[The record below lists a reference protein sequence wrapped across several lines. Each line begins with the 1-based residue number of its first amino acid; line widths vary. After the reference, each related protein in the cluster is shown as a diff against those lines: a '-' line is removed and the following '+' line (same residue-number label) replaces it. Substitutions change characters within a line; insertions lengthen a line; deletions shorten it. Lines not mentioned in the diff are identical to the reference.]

1 MRQLTAAAA
10 LILFG
15 LMSPFAVF
23 GQDEE
28 DNAWPKEITVPKG
41 KVVIYQPQSET
52 LDGNTLDARAAVSV
66 EETGS
71 DGPVFG
77 VVWFSTRLETDR
89 AERTATLADITVTR
103 TRFPAGDKEKEEK
116 LKTLLE
122 TEMPKWDLVISMDR
136 LLASLDLREQQIA
149 LASQISTDPPV
160 IVFRA
165 EPTVLITLDGDARL
179 IPEGDDLMRVVN
191 TPFTLLLD
199 SKSKNYYLNADAKS
213 WYTATDI
220 SGEWSVA
227 NSVPQHVAA
236 LAPEPEEIDPEELAA
251 EQDEDFESGPQPKII
266 VATEPTELISS
277 TSAPEYTPIAET
289 ELLFMSN
296 TESDVFLHLSNQQH
310 YVLLAGRWY
319 TTNSLDGPW
328 RYVAGE
334 DLPEDFAKI
343 PEDNEMG
350 TVLFAVPGTAL
361 AEEAVLDAQIP
372 QTAAIER
379 SKASLD
385 VEYDG
390 DPEFEAIDETSMTYA
405 VNSPTPVVHSE
416 TKYYAV
422 DDAVWFVASSPTGPW
437 VIATEV
443 PDAIYTI
450 PATSPIYHITY
461 VHIYDA
467 TPEVVYV
474 GYLPGYTGTYVY
486 NTTIV
491 YGTGYY
497 YPGWYGTRYYPRYS
511 TWGFHVRYNPWGG
524 WSFGLSYS
532 TGPFTFYVGRGG
544 WYRGGWWGP
553 SRYRGYRHGYRRG
566 YRHGARAGYRAGY
579 RAGQSNANKRNMYN
593 NQRNQSRSTPQSQAR
608 NTAQPTASN
617 TRQNN
622 VFADQSGNV
631 HRRNDQGGWEQRSQS
646 GWEGS
651 QPSSQPSSRP
661 SSQPSSQPSSR
672 PSTQPST
679 QPSSR
684 PSTQPSSQP
693 SSRPS
698 SQPSSQPS
706 YGNNASRNQQLNNS
720 YNQRQQGSQRT
731 NGCMRSRSS
740 GGARRRR

>member
-1 MRQLTAAAA
+1 MKHTSTAAT

-15 LMSPFAVF
+15 LLFPFTVF
-23 GQDEE
+23 SQDEE
-28 DNAWPKEITVPKG
+28 TKPWPKEITVPQG

-52 LDGNTLDARAAVSV
+52 LDGNILSGRAAVAI
-66 EETGS
+66 EATGS
-71 DGPVFG
+71 DNPVFG
-77 VVWFSTRLETDR
+77 AMWFTARLETDR
-89 AERTATLADITVTR
+89 TERTATLADVTVTR
-103 TRFPAGDKEKEEK
+103 TRFPERDENKAEK
-116 LKTLLE
+116 LKVLLE
-122 TEMPKWDLVISMDR
+122 AEMPKWDLVISMDR

-149 LASQISTDPPV
+149 AASQISTDPP
-160 IVFRA
+160 IIIFKA

-199 SKSKNYYLNADAKS
+199 SKSGNYYLNADATS
-213 WYTATDI
+213 WYIADDI
-220 SGEWSVA
+220 GGDWSVA
-227 NSVPQHVAA
+227 NNVPQHVAA
-236 LAPEPEEIDPEELAA
+236 LAPAPEEIDPEELAQ
-251 EQDEDFESGPQPKII
+251 EQEVDFEPGPQPKVI

-277 TSAPEYTPIAET
+277 TSDPEYTPIAET
-289 ELLFMSN
+289 DLLFMSN

-310 YVLLAGRWY
+310 YVLLAGRWF

-328 RYVAGE
+328 RYVAGN
-334 DLPEDFAKI
+334 DLPEDFARI

-350 TVLFAVPGTAL
+350 TVLYAVPGTAL

-379 SKASLD
+379 SEANLD

-390 DPEFEAIDETSMTYA
+390 DPEFEAIEETTMTYA
-405 VNSPTPVVHSE
+405 VNSPTPVVQTG

-450 PATSPIYHITY
+450 PATSPIYYVTY
-461 VHIYDA
+461 VHIYDS
-467 TPEVVYV
+467 TPDVVYV

-486 NTTIV
+486 NTTVV

-532 TGPFTFYVGRGG
+532 AGPFTFYIGRGG

-566 YRHGARAGYRAGY
+566 YRRGVHAGYRAGY
-579 RAGQSNANKRNMYN
+579 RSGQRNANRQNMYG
-593 NQRNQSRSTPQSQAR
+593 NQRNQARSTPQSQAR
-608 NTAQPTASN
+608 NTARPTTGSS
-617 TRQNN
+617 RQNN
-622 VFADQSGNV
+622 VYADQSGNV
-631 HRRNDQGGWEQRSQS
+631 HRRNDQGGWEQRSQGGWDSINRQS
-646 GWEGS
+646 GN
-651 QPSSQPSSRP
+651 QP
-661 SSQPSSQPSSR
+661 
-672 PSTQPST
+672 TQN
-679 QPSSR
+679 Q
-684 PSTQPSSQP
+684 
-693 SSRPS
+693 RPS

-706 YGNNASRNQQLNNS
+706 YGNNASRNQQLNQS

-731 NGCMRSRSS
+731 NNYNRSRSS
-740 GGARRRR
+740 SGARRRR